1 MGVAPAAPGRRAA
14 HQVERSSRRA
24 GCEKELGARQT
35 EPRQPCRELERG
47 VRMGACGEVC
57 ILGFGLFA
65 QTLHKVE
72 GGKGRVNEEESGGL
86 PLVARVFGT
95 FALQITQK

>member
-1 MGVAPAAPGRRAA
+1 
-14 HQVERSSRRA
+14 
-24 GCEKELGARQT
+24 
-35 EPRQPCRELERG
+35 
-47 VRMGACGEVC
+47 MGACGEVC